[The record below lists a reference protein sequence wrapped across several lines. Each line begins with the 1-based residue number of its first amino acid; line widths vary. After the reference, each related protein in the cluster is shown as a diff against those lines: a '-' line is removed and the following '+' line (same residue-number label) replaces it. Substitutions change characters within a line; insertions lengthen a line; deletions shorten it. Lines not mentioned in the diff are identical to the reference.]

1 MNYIIDAVT
10 TNYWNYKGRSS
21 RKSFWM
27 MFLTAIALQVVSGI
41 GAGLA
46 NSGDTTASLASL
58 PINLFVIVVALFL
71 LIPLFFSAMR
81 RCHDV
86 NYSYWY
92 TLIPLFN
99 VYLFALMMFA
109 RGTVGANNYGEDP
122 TDTPNGIT
130 NPDATA
136 TPLTP
141 LAATPQN

>member
-10 TNYWNYKGRSS
+10 TNYWNFKGRSS
-21 RKSFWM
+21 RKSYWM
-27 MFLTAIALQVVSGI
+27 LALTAISLQAVSLI
-41 GAGLA
+41 GSSLA
-46 NSGDTTASLASL
+46 ASGDTTASIVSL
-58 PINLFVIVVALFL
+58 PINLFVVVVGFFL
-71 LIPLFFSAMR
+71 VIPTIASAIR

-92 TLIPLFN
+92 ILIPLFN
-99 VYLFALMMFA
+99 VYLIALMMFA

-130 NPDATA
+130 NPDAVA
-136 TPLTP
+136 TPITP